1 MRSFDRGVIYTAI
14 GENYVREA
22 QLSARSVRAFLPD
35 TRIVLFTDSPR
46 EDKSAFDDVIRLEN
60 LNRRPYLDKL
70 ACIKNSPLPIRSF
83 STPIPISAALRP
95 SCSIC
100 WANSTSR

>member
-35 TRIVLFTDSPR
+35 TRIVLFTDSPG
-46 EDKSAFDDVIRLEN
+46 KTKA
-60 LNRRPYLDKL
+60 
-70 ACIKNSPLPIRSF
+70 
-83 STPIPISAALRP
+83 P
-95 SCSIC
+95 SM
-100 WANSTSR
+100 T